1 MFSKEHLSGSEKRKK
16 RKRLDV
22 LVKSQQGAIDKF
34 IVKKKDS
41 NENHNGEGATNVD
54 ESIDNLVENDISG
67 HNANDLSEVNEV
79 SENPDVGK
87 EQTIHPFNDIYD
99 PRNWE
104 SLDNKERDI
113 LVEKGPIREENL
125 SFPLHMFSRHFS
137 YALYSRKLS
146 NDEISDKKWLVYS
159 KHVDKVYCF
168 YCKLFKSSTN
178 KSLLANDRHN
188 DWKHVVE
195 RLRQHENSI
204 EHMASMNTWNELRVR
219 LDKSVTI
226 DKNLQQE
233 VMKEKECWRQVLVRI
248 LSIVKC
254 LAKHNMTFKG
264 SNEKLYQD
272 SNGNFL
278 GLIEMIAKFD
288 VVMQDHVQRIEN
300 HEIHY
305 HYLGHKMQNEL
316 ISLLAQNV
324 RNSIIKI
331 IKESK
336 YFSIILDCT
345 PDVSHQ
351 EQMTLVVRYVSMSDK
366 KIKIGDY
373 FLEFLKVDDT
383 TTGLGFCN
391 KLLEVLKGLDL
402 SVDDVRGQGY
412 DNGSNMKAKHQGV
425 QTRVLQITLSSDEL
439 MSTIEILEFVKIA
452 DCYPNVSIA
461 YRILLTLPMTVA
473 SAERS
478 FSKLTLIKTYLRS
491 STSQERL
498 SGLAILSIEKEI
510 LGTMDADNIIN
521 DFASRNARRNVADSD
536 TGFAGSDGTSL
547 TSFRGSGAHSCN
559 HKRLAVADKIDRQN
573 RERWQQHSR

>member
-1 MFSKEHLSGSEKRKK
+1 MLSKKHLSGSEKRKK

-54 ESIDNLVENDISG
+54 E
-67 HNANDLSEVNEV
+67 EVNEV

-125 SFPLHMFSRHFS
+125 SFPLDKLSRHFS

-146 NDEISDKKWLVYS
+146 NGEIRDRKWLVYS

-168 YCKLFKSSTN
+168 CCKLFKSSTN
-178 KSLLANDRHN
+178 KSLLANDGHN
-188 DWKHVVE
+188 DWKHLVE
-195 RLRQHENSI
+195 RLGQHENSI
-204 EHMASMNTWNELRVR
+204 EHMNNMNTWNELRVR

-233 VMKEKECWRQVLVRI
+233 VMKEKERWRQVLVRI

-254 LAKHNMTFKG
+254 LAKHNMAFRG

-278 GLIEMIAKFD
+278 GLIEMIAEFD
-288 VVMQDHVQRIEN
+288 IVMQDHVRRIEN

-316 ISLLAQNV
+316 ICLLAQNV
-324 RNSIIKI
+324 KNSIIKI

-351 EQMTLVVRYVSMSDK
+351 EQMTLVVRCVNMSGK
-366 KIKIGDY
+366 KIKIEEY

-383 TTGLGFCN
+383 TGLGLFN

-412 DNGSNMKAKHQGV
+412 DNGSNMKGKHKGV
-425 QTRVLQITLSSDEL
+425 QTRVL
-439 MSTIEILEFVKIA
+439 EINPRALYMPC
-452 DCYPNVSIA
+452 DCHSLN
-461 YRILLTLPMTVA
+461 LTLCDMDHSCVKAISFFGGYSTYIFIICGLYKKMA
-473 SAERS
+473 S
-478 FSKLTLIKTYLRS
+478 FS
-491 STSQERL
+491 
-498 SGLAILSIEKEI
+498 
-510 LGTMDADNIIN
+510 
-521 DFASRNARRNVADSD
+521 
-536 TGFAGSDGTSL
+536 
-547 TSFRGSGAHSCN
+547 
-559 HKRLAVADKIDRQN
+559 
-573 RERWQQHSR
+573 

>member
-1 MFSKEHLSGSEKRKK
+1 MFSKKHLYESEKRNK

-22 LVKSQQGAIDKF
+22 LVKPQQGAIDKF

-54 ESIDNLVENDISG
+54 ESIDNLVENDISD

-87 EQTIHPFNDIYD
+87 KQTIHPFNDIYD

-104 SLDNKERDI
+104 SLDNKEMDI

-125 SFPLHMFSRHFS
+125 SFPLDKLSRHFS
-137 YALYSRKLS
+137 YALYSIKLS
-146 NDEISDKKWLVYS
+146 NGEIRDRKWLVYS

-168 YCKLFKSSTN
+168 CCKLFKSSTN
-178 KSLLANDRHN
+178 KSLLANDGHN
-188 DWKHVVE
+188 DWKHLVE
-195 RLRQHENSI
+195 RLGQHENSI
-204 EHMASMNTWNELRVR
+204 EHMTNMNTWNELRVR

-233 VMKEKECWRQVLVRI
+233 VMKEKERWRQVLVRI

-254 LAKHNMTFKG
+254 LAKHNMASRG

-278 GLIEMIAKFD
+278 GLIEMIAEFD
-288 VVMQDHVQRIEN
+288 IVMQNHVRRIEN

-351 EQMTLVVRYVSMSDK
+351 EQMTLVVRCVNMSS
-366 KIKIGDY
+366 
-373 FLEFLKVDDT
+373 
-383 TTGLGFCN
+383 
-391 KLLEVLKGLDL
+391 LDL
-402 SVDDVRGQGY
+402 SVNDVRGQGY
-412 DNGSNMKAKHQGV
+412 DNGSNMKGKHQGV
-425 QTRVLQITLSSDEL
+425 QARVLEINLTLCDMAHSCVKAISFFGVIQLLQITLPYDEL
-439 MSTIEILEFVKIA
+439 MSTIEILEFVKAA

-478 FSKLTLIKTYLRS
+478 FSKLKLIKTYLRS
-491 STSQERL
+491 SMSQERL

-510 LGTMDADNIIN
+510 LGTMDVDIIIN
-521 DFASRNARRNVADSD
+521 DFASRNARRSKL
-536 TGFAGSDGTSL
+536 F
-547 TSFRGSGAHSCN
+547 
-559 HKRLAVADKIDRQN
+559 
-573 RERWQQHSR
+573 